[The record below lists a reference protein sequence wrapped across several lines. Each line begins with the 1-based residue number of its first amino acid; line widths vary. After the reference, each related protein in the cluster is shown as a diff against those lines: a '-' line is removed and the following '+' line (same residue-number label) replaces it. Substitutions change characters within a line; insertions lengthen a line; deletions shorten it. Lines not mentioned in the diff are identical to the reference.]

1 MFSNLTSKITEFIN
15 SLATALDKFV
25 ASIKDSYSKLRGSL

>member
-1 MFSNLTSKITEFIN
+1 MFSNLTSKITAFIN

-25 ASIKDSYSKLRGSL
+25 ASIKDAWDKLK